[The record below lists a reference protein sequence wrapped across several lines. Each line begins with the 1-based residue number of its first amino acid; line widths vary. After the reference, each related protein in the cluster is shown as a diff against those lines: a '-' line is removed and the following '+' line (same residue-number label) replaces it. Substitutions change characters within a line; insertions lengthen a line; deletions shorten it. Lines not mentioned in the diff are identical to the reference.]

1 MWQNVMME
9 EVRGPGTEWAGE
21 KTHTLRS
28 DKPKFIQKSISV
40 ITTKLLNEAL
50 RSPLPTLPHP
60 PSLLAFEEHWR
71 NPLLG
76 LYVVPDFRAGGSPQQ
91 TQIG

>member
-1 MWQNVMME
+1 MME

-50 RSPLPTLPHP
+50 RSPLPTL
-60 PSLLAFEEHWR
+60 
-71 NPLLG
+71 
-76 LYVVPDFRAGGSPQQ
+76 YVVPDFRAGGSPQQ